1 MPEFKIEQTLENW
14 RTQMEVNLVK
24 SLAVKRF
31 NQINMESEED
41 FLFYLLLLQFA
52 YKKAYISVQS
62 VQIVFLKNYTSCIGV
77 FLSGLLHSV

>member
-1 MPEFKIEQTLENW
+1 MG
-14 RTQMEVNLVK
+14 VNLVK

-41 FLFYLLLLQFA
+41 FLFYVLFLQFA

-62 VQIVFLKNYTSCIGV
+62 VQIVFFFLNYTSCIGV

>member
-1 MPEFKIEQTLENW
+1 MG
-14 RTQMEVNLVK
+14 VNLVK

-41 FLFYLLLLQFA
+41 FLFYVLFLQFA

-62 VQIVFLKNYTSCIGV
+62 VQIVF
-77 FLSGLLHSV
+77 FF